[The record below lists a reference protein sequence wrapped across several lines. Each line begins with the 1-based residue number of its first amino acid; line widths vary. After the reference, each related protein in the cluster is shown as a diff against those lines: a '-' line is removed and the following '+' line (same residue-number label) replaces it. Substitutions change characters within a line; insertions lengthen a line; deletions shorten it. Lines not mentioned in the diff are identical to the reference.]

1 MHFSK
6 LLKIAPI
13 VLLLAFSAQSAET
26 HEFEFSLDSAAR
38 SYSSGLS
45 VTPMAAYKVSL
56 WGEKG
61 SPLEGAIRAKISSE
75 LSPATYSGKAELEF
89 SPVTFINLSVGRKL
103 LRRYSTFD
111 EDICKTNNCIGSLNS
126 TDASIRA
133 LFMFGP
139 IMGSLKYT
147 KVFYDEKDDKTLR
160 SVDPSTYTIV
170 SPNKEI
176 ADQIEAIVGTKLSDK
191 WATGVL
197 IQNVELQ
204 KNGGN
209 QNGQYLVLLK
219 TNGHAN
225 YIAGAGRF
233 ESELKEAKPSFLFS
247 FKYDWK

>member
-1 MHFSK
+1 MNISNF
-6 LLKIAPI
+6 LKITSL
-13 VLLLAFSAQSAET
+13 VLLLPLLSQTSHAN
-26 HEFEFSLDSAAR
+26 EFEYTLDSTAR

-45 VTPMAAYKVSL
+45 VTPMVAYKFSL
-56 WGEKG
+56 WGEKD
-61 SPLEGAIRAKISSE
+61 SPLEGAIRPKISTE

-111 EDICKTNNCIGSLNS
+111 EDSCRNHNCVGSLNS
-126 TDASIRA
+126 TDAGITA
-133 LFMFGP
+133 LFKVGS

-147 KVFYDEKDDKTLR
+147 KVFYDSKDDKTLNM
-160 SVDPSTYTIV
+160 VDPSTYILI
-170 SPNKEI
+170 SPDKEV
-176 ADQIEAIVGTKLSDK
+176 ADQIEAIVGTTINDK
-191 WATGVL
+191 WSAGVL
-197 IQNVELQ
+197 IQNVDLQ
-204 KNGGN
+204 KNNGH

-233 ESELKEAKPSFLFS
+233 ESELKQAKPSFLFS